1 MTQVY
6 LTQCGHFTATHGH
19 GGTLAEEKHT
29 HTFTYEITF
38 HGPLNAEGYLIDF
51 RTLQDFFARQIN
63 PLLEGK
69 DLNTLFQ
76 NPTTEALAVWL
87 FETLQEQFPQIHRVK
102 VAEEKDRWITY
113 TGEQ

>member
-6 LTQCGHFTATHGH
+6 LTQCGQFTATHGH
-19 GGTLAEEKHT
+19 GGTLAEESHT

-51 RTLQDFFARQIN
+51 RVLQDFFANEIN
-63 PLLEGK
+63 TRLNRT
-69 DLNTLFQ
+69 DLNQLFR
-76 NPTTEALAVWL
+76 NPTTETLAVWL
-87 FETLQEQFPQIHRVK
+87 FETVQQKFPQIHSVK

-113 TGEQ
+113 TGEH